1 MNKITIQKL
10 PNPESGTVRRPTP
23 LLPMST
29 TIQVPSSAGLKLSPE
44 LGVKRTLQDRL
55 RNEIGQDLAQK
66 TKSLSILKSEAVK
79 RTISDIKKFL
89 NCKNNSLF
97 SSGA

>member
-29 TIQVPSSAGLKLSPE
+29 TIQVPSSAGLRQSPE
-44 LGVKRTLQDRL
+44 LG
-55 RNEIGQDLAQK
+55 
-66 TKSLSILKSEAVK
+66 
-79 RTISDIKKFL
+79 
-89 NCKNNSLF
+89 
-97 SSGA
+97 